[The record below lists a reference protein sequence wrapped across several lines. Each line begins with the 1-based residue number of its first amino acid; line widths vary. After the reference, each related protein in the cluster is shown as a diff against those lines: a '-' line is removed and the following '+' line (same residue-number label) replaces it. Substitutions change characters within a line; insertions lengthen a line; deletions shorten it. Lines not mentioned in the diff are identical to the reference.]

1 MLVQMRERT
10 NRLNLPRDGVVF
22 SGGFS
27 WVHLFKDQLDLAF
40 AHELFNV
47 AQLDEGDKT
56 TVTAFMTQLEHNVF
70 KLLIGHIAGVDHAGH
85 YYMNMGHPELERKVL
100 DAEKIVQDTIDK
112 MDNETILI
120 VFGDHG
126 MTD

>member
-1 MLVQMRERT
+1 MRERT
-10 NRLNLPRDGVVF
+10 NRLKLPRDVVVF

-27 WVHLFKDQLDLAF
+27 WFHLFKDQIDLPF

-47 AQLDEGDKT
+47 AQLDDGDKM
-56 TVTAFMTQLEHNVF
+56 TVTAFMTQLEKNVF

-100 DAEKIVQDTIDK
+100 DAEKIVQETIDK

-120 VFGDHG
+120 AFGDHG
-126 MTD
+126 MND